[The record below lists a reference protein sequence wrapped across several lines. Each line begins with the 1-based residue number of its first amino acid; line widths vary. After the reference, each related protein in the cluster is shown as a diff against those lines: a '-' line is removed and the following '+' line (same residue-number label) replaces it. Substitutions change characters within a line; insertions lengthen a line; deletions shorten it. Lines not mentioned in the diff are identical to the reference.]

1 MASEFRVTV
10 PEDSVRTLSPGR
22 SGEKVVFAPTG
33 ELAASGTLK
42 SGMSP
47 VRSVVASPRPVK
59 GKAGR
64 EAARRRLQLQL
75 QPVSEDEGQGEGA
88 AEEEDEPLLSVPEE
102 EEEEEEEEEAQP
114 LPPVCVSP
122 MRGMW
127 RDEKVALYCDEVLQS
142 CKAEDADEAMSKYLS
157 EKLKL
162 KDKWLGVWKTN
173 PELFFVKYEE
183 ASIPFVGILVEVT
196 CKPHQSSSSCFKVT
210 VSVAEPFSSNIA
222 NIPRSLVDEILEE
235 LEHSVPLLE
244 VYPVEGQGSDI
255 QDIALALEVVRWCD
269 IQDGTIPGPIAQRF
283 KKTLEKYKNKRVEL
297 IEYQSNIKE
306 DPSAAEAVECWK
318 KYYEIVMLCGLLK
331 MWEDLRLRGL
341 LLLGG
346 HVDPKVHNPVA
357 VAKLT
362 VKPGSELDKVVIE
375 ANASPS
381 ITLSITDITC
391 LCFVGVYNSA
401 DCESPIRKLFY
412 CTEKLRVHGPFFP
425 RILRRRK
432 GKRDFG
438 KTITH
443 IVAKVMTTDMVKDL
457 PSDTLLQQHDD
468 LDLAVDSC
476 YSGDTVVIFP
486 GEYQAVN
493 LALLTDDIIIKG
505 VGKREEIM
513 ITSEPSH
520 DSFVVSKADNVKLMN
535 LSLIQQGT
543 VDGIVVVESGHMTLE
558 NCILKCEGTGVC
570 VLTGAA
576 LTVTDS
582 EITGAQGAGVEL
594 YPGSIAIL
602 ERNEIHHCNNLRTS
616 DSSKSTLGGV
626 NMKVLPAPKL
636 KMTNN
641 HIYNNNGYGVSI
653 LQPTEQF
660 FIVAEAL
667 NKGAASGDK
676 KDENMLSK
684 VMQNLNLEMNN
695 NKIEANL
702 KGDIR
707 IVTRTG
713 SGLARSSEGP
723 VSSEEWT
730 GNQFMKQKQ

>member
-1 MASEFRVTV
+1 MASAARP
-10 PEDSVRTLSPGR
+10 PEPEESVGTGRPGR
-22 SGEKVVFAPTG
+22 RGAQGLSAPPG
-33 ELAASGTLK
+33 DSLAVGTLR
-42 SGMSP
+42 GAAAP
-47 VRSVVASPRPVK
+47 ARSVVASPRPGK

-64 EAARRRLQLQL
+64 EAARRRLQLPPASQA
-75 QPVSEDEGQGEGA
+75 EGRAAGAAGAAGAAA
-88 AEEEDEPLLSVPEE
+88 AEEEEEEQAAEAAEAEEPLLSVPQ
-102 EEEEEEEEEAQP
+102 EEEEEAQP

-127 RDEKVALYCDEVLQS
+127 RDEKVVLYCDQVLQG

-162 KDKWLGVWKTN
+162 KDRWLGVWKTN

-183 ASIPFVGILVEVT
+183 ASIPFVAILVEVT
-196 CKPHQSSSSCFKVT
+196 CKPRQSSSSCFKVS
-210 VSVAEPFSSNIA
+210 VSLAEPFSSNIA
-222 NIPRSLVDEILEE
+222 NIPRGLVNEILEE

-244 VYPVEGQGSDI
+244 VYPVEGQDSDI
-255 QDIALALEVVRWCD
+255 HDIALALEVVRFFYDFLWRDWDDEESCENYTALIEERINLWCD

-283 KKTLEKYKNKRVEL
+283 KKTLEKYKKKRVEL
-297 IEYQSNIKE
+297 IEYQSNITE

-331 MWEDLRLRGL
+331 MWEDLR
-341 LLLGG
+341 
-346 HVDPKVHNPVA
+346 
-357 VAKLT
+357 
-362 VKPGSELDKVVIE
+362 
-375 ANASPS
+375 
-381 ITLSITDITC
+381 
-391 LCFVGVYNSA
+391 
-401 DCESPIRKLFY
+401 
-412 CTEKLRVHGPFFP
+412 LRVHGPFFP

-457 PSDTLLQQHDD
+457 SSDTLLQQHDD
-468 LDLAVDSC
+468 LDLALDSC

-520 DSFVVSKADNVKLMN
+520 DSFVVSKADNVKLMH

-576 LTVTDS
+576 LTITDS

-594 YPGSIAIL
+594 YPGSIAVL

-616 DSSKSTLGGV
+616 DNSKSTLGGV

-660 FIVAEAL
+660 FIVAEEAL

-676 KDENMLSK
+676 KEDSMLSR

-707 IVTRTG
+707 IIT
-713 SGLARSSEGP
+713 S
-723 VSSEEWT
+723 
-730 GNQFMKQKQ
+730 